1 MYLKLVCVLN
11 IIAVIIFIICTVLRS
26 NNLPHIIFGIVTII
40 GELLAVVFVLKGKI
54 DAVIV
59 ANIKNRIKCKT

>member
-26 NNLPHIIFGIVTII
+26 NNLPHIIFGIVTIV
-40 GELLAVVFVLKGKI
+40 GELLAVVFVLKGK
-54 DAVIV
+54 V
-59 ANIKNRIKCKT
+59 K